1 MMEREGLVTLLGNP
15 VTLCGE
21 ALAVGGKAPEFE
33 VSANDLSPVKLS
45 DSAGKVRL
53 LVAVPS
59 LDTPVCDTETR
70 TFNKAA
76 ADLGD
81 DVEILVVSM
90 DLPFAQA
97 RWCGA
102 AGVDAVTTLS
112 DHKTAEFGEAYG
124 LLIKEVRLLAR
135 AVLVVGRNGDIVYQE
150 LVSEVADE
158 PNYEAALAAVK
169 KAL

>member
-1 MMEREGLVTLLGNP
+1 MAEREGLVTLLGNP

-21 ALAVGGKAPEFE
+21 ALEVGDKAPEFE
-33 VSANDLSPVKLS
+33 VSANDLTPVKLS
-45 DSAGKVRL
+45 DSAGKVRV
-53 LVAVPS
+53 LVTVPS

-76 ADLGD
+76 GDLGD

-102 AGVDAVTTLS
+102 AGIDAVTTLS
-112 DHKTAEFGEAYG
+112 DHKTAQFGETYG

-158 PNYEAALAAVK
+158 PNYEAALAAVEK
-169 KAL
+169 VL